1 MLLPG
6 NARRAGE
13 SQAALDHGAG
23 GLVIAGGCTCSWGV
37 QGECKGLYS
46 PI

>member
-23 GLVIAGGCTCSWGV
+23 GFVIAGGALAYGV
-37 QGECKGLYS
+37 YKESVRAYIA
-46 PI
+46 P